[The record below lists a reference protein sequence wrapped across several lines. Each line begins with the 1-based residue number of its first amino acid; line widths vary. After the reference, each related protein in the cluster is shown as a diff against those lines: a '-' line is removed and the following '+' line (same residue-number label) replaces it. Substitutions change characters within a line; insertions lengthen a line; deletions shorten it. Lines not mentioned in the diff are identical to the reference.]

1 MVMLDGILSVDGI
14 LSFLTLTVMEIVLGI
29 DNIIFI
35 SILTDR
41 IEPQHRSRVRLIG
54 LGLALVVRLVLLALL
69 SEISQVENP
78 LFTLAGHGFAVKH
91 IIFLAGGLFLLYKS
105 TSEIHSSISGEEES
119 SKNKNKRITVSAAI
133 IQIILLDLVFS
144 FDSILTAVGLSGEMV
159 IMSMAVFI
167 SMLIMLFAA
176 KGISKFINENPS
188 VKVLA
193 LSFLMTIGV
202 MLVAEAFH
210 QEIPKGYIYYSLAFS
225 LVVEALNLRAKKKK
239 AEAESGADDV

>member
-1 MVMLDGILSVDGI
+1 MVMLAGILSVDGI

-41 IEPQHRSRVRLIG
+41 IEPKHRNRVRLIG
-54 LGLALVVRLVLLALL
+54 LGLALIVRLVLLALL
-69 SEISQVENP
+69 SEVSQVENP
-78 LFTLAGHGFAVKH
+78 LFTFAGHGFAVKH

-119 SKNKNKRITVSAAI
+119 AKNKRISVSAAI
-133 IQIILLDLVFS
+133 VQIILLDLVFS

-188 VKVLA
+188 VKILA
-193 LSFLMTIGV
+193 LSFLITIGV

-225 LVVEALNLRAKKKK
+225 LVVEVLNLRAKKQK
-239 AEAESGADDV
+239 AESGGAEDV